1 MMLIT
6 MHVGEA
12 LHFWAL
18 SFTTAYTV
26 LAFFGYLGM
35 VYANPTVDRTI
46 RASAPAVDKGAQ
58 RERAALVPFIPRRAM
73 VLVQDQGLGWAA

>member
-35 VYANPTVDRTI
+35 VYATPTVDRTI
-46 RASAPAVDKGAQ
+46 RASAPAVDEDTQ
-58 RERAALVPFIPRRAM
+58 RERAALVPFIPRRAK

>member
-18 SFTTAYTV
+18 TFTTAYSA

-35 VYANPTVDRTI
+35 VHASPTLDQAI
-46 RASAPAVDKGAQ
+46 RASEPAIDEDAQ
-58 RERAALVPFIPRRAM
+58 KNRATLVPFIPRRAK